1 MNIFEIK
8 EAKINSY
15 LKYLYEH
22 GATAK
27 TKTARIESVERT
39 LRVDDRLFDEITK
52 YLLAQGYI
60 RRSATKEVYITKLGV
75 GKLKK

>member
-1 MNIFEIK
+1 MNIFEVK
-8 EAKINSY
+8 EAKINTY
-15 LKYLYEH
+15 LKYLNEH

-27 TKTARIESVERT
+27 TKAIKVESVERA

-60 RRSATKEVYITKLGV
+60 RRSASKEVYVTKLGV